1 MAEHPRPSLA
11 LLARHRRRVGAG
23 LLVAGGLLVGLT
35 GLVAT
40 GIVPLWRP
48 SVPPPP
54 ALVEARATRVTLP
67 TRAAP
72 TATAARLAVLTGDV
86 VPPTRAAPPTPFS
99 VPGAPPGTTLAPPQG
114 VAGNGAD

>member
-40 GIVPLWRP
+40 GLVPLWRP

-67 TRAAP
+67 PAATSP
-72 TATAARLAVLTGDV
+72 STDALASPVTE
-86 VPPTRAAPPTPFS
+86 AAPPTLSPRPSPFA
-99 VPGAPPGTTLAPPQG
+99 VPGAPPERTPPALPRTAP
-114 VAGNGAD
+114 